1 MTTATIPQPEL
12 TAEPDVEGPAAL
24 PHSSPLIPA
33 AVRVSN
39 ELASSAVARERA
51 DALPSAEIDLLRE
64 AGLLRANAS
73 PEAGGHELTWP
84 QLMRLVEIVAA
95 GDTSIG
101 QLLAYHYVNLYSAV
115 LCATPEEGPAL
126 IERSARE
133 GWFWGDAVN
142 PRDPAITLTRDGDG
156 FVANGRKTF
165 TSGSAAADRLF
176 VSAEL
181 DGIPVAV
188 HISQKEDGIS
198 FDRAAWDFIGQR
210 LTESGPTI
218 FENVRVEAG
227 DFLGGIPEVEEEI
240 PPRSTLLI
248 PLIQAAFSTIYVGAA
263 RGALKEAAEYVR
275 TTTRPWLHSGVDR
288 AAEDPSI
295 VERFGSL
302 EAHLRAAEAL
312 VDRGNEQVQAGLD
325 RGVDLTERE
334 RGEIAVTV
342 YSAKVVAT
350 EVTLETTSRVFD
362 LQGARSAHRDYG
374 FDRRW
379 RDVRTHTLHDPVF
392 YKQREVG
399 DFALNDRVPEPD
411 GNQYR

>member
-1 MTTATIPQPEL
+1 MTTATAPQP
-12 TAEPDVEGPAAL
+12 DVADHAGNDPSAL

-33 AVRVSN
+33 AERVAK

-51 DALPSAEIDLLRE
+51 DELPSAEINLLRE
-64 AGLLRANAS
+64 SGLLRANAN
-73 PEAGGHELTWP
+73 PDAGGYKLGWS
-84 QLMRLVEIVAA
+84 QLMRLVGIVAA

-142 PRDPAITLTRDGDG
+142 PRDPAIVLTRDGDS
-156 FVANGRKTF
+156 FLANGKKSF

-181 DGIPVAV
+181 DGIPVAIN
-188 HISQKEDGIS
+188 ISQKLDGIS
-198 FDRAAWDFIGQR
+198 FDRDAWDFIGQR

-218 FENVRVEAG
+218 FENVRVEAT
-227 DFLGGIPEVEEEI
+227 DFLGGIPESEEEI

-248 PLIQAAFSTIYVGAA
+248 PLIQAAFTTIYVGAA
-263 RGALKEAAEYVR
+263 RGALTEAAQYVR
-275 TTTRPWLHSGVDR
+275 TTTRPWLHAQVDR
-288 AAEDPSI
+288 ASEDPPI
-295 VERFGSL
+295 LERFGQL
-302 EAHLRAAEAL
+302 ESRLRAAEAL
-312 VDRGNEQVQAGLD
+312 TDRANEQVEAGLAL
-325 RGVDLTERE
+325 GEALTERQ

-342 YSAKVVAT
+342 YSAKVFAT
-350 EVTLETTSRVFD
+350 EVTLDTTSRVFE

-392 YKQREVG
+392 YKEREVG